1 MLGREETVVT
11 IHGRMGREE
20 RRRAQESFTQDKE
33 VSILIATDAAGEGIN
48 LQRAHLM
55 VNYDLPWNP
64 NRIEQRF
71 GRIHRIGQTEVCH
84 LWNLVAVETR
94 EGEVFHRL
102 FTKME
107 EQRKALGGRVFDI
120 LGKVTF
126 DNKPLRD
133 LLLEAIRYGDRPD
146 IRARLHQVVEDAF
159 DREKIRALIEDHL
172 LVKQTMD
179 LTQVMTIKAE
189 MERAQARK
197 LQPHFI
203 AAFFITAFKLLG
215 GSIKERE
222 TKRYE
227 ISHVPLAI
235 RSRDRITGSTGTLVL
250 SRYERVCFEKELINL
265 PGKPQAVFLCP
276 GHPLLEA
283 TIDLILERCG
293 ELLREGTVLVDPND
307 PGEEIR
313 LLFYLKHSIQDG
325 QTDRSGKRR
334 IISRRLQFVEMR
346 ADESG
351 TTAGYA
357 PYLDYRPLQEEEKP
371 LFAPL
376 LETGWWQKGLEERR

>member
-1 MLGREETVVT
+1 MKKAADYLDEGKYLLTDEDLEDLEDTPETEMETIEATIIDQATAAQTIAELEAEIEKLKFLEQYALKVRNSGKDRKWGELSKLLQSPEVMFDKNNNRRKLIIFTEHRDTLYYLANRIRTLLGREETVVT

-33 VSILIATDAAGEGIN
+33 VAILLATDAAGEGIN

-84 LWNLVAVETR
+84 LWNLVAMETR
-94 EGEVFHRL
+94 EGEVFLRL

-235 RSRDRITGSTGTLVL
+235 RSRDRITGSTGTPVL
-250 SRYERVCFEKELINL
+250 CRYERVCFEKN
-265 PGKPQAVFLCP
+265 
-276 GHPLLEA
+276 
-283 TIDLILERCG
+283 
-293 ELLREGTVLVDPND
+293 
-307 PGEEIR
+307 
-313 LLFYLKHSIQDG
+313 
-325 QTDRSGKRR
+325 
-334 IISRRLQFVEMR
+334 
-346 ADESG
+346 
-351 TTAGYA
+351 
-357 PYLDYRPLQEEEKP
+357 
-371 LFAPL
+371 
-376 LETGWWQKGLEERR
+376 